1 MLKNNK
7 LLALCQP
14 DMDWGDM
21 KNTHFPPKVFYMF
34 NRILT
39 LKK

>member
-7 LLALCQP
+7 LVALCQP

-21 KNTHFPPKVFYMF
+21 KNTNFFLEDFLHV
-34 NRILT
+34 
-39 LKK
+39 